1 MRSKQEFRAYF
12 AECKKYVKISVL
24 AKEIGISQ
32 SNLSYFM
39 KDSAYDA
46 LISLEKLI
54 SLENHIQNTLE
65 KIV

>member
-1 MRSKQEFRAYF
+1 MRSKAYYRSYF
-12 AECKKYVKISVL
+12 AQCKKYVKISVL

-39 KDSAYDA
+39 KNSAYDA
-46 LISLEKLI
+46 LISIEKLNALEMHI
-54 SLENHIQNTLE
+54 SNTLK

>member
-1 MRSKQEFRAYF
+1 MRSKNEFRSYF
-12 AECKKYVKISVL
+12 AKCKKYVKISVL

-46 LISLEKLI
+46 LISIDKLAL
-54 SLENHIQNTLE
+54 LENHISETLL

>member
-1 MRSKQEFRAYF
+1 MRSKASYRSYF
-12 AECKKYVKISVL
+12 AKCKKYVKISVL

-39 KDSAYDA
+39 KNSAYDA
-46 LISLEKLI
+46 LISIDKLHALEMHI
-54 SLENHIQNTLE
+54 SNTLK